1 MPLRVVEI
9 GDEAEPAAL
18 AHIIHDQ
25 ARGLLRLVLAGGA
38 AAAEQAA
45 RIELLALRAE
55 IAVDVRILDLA
66 VDAGG
71 AHAGER
77 DRPHAEL
84 PIAHMHGD
92 DQRRAP
98 SCSCS
103 G

>member
-1 MPLRVVEI
+1 MISRAVFCVF
-9 GDEAEPAAL
+9 
-18 AHIIHDQ
+18 
-25 ARGLLRLVLAGGA
+25 VLAGGA

-45 RIELLALRAE
+45 RIEVLALRTQ
-55 IAVDVRILDLA
+55 IAVDVRVLDLA

-77 DRPHAEL
+77 HRPHAEL

-92 DQRRAP
+92 DQHGPHLVLVA
-98 SCSCS
+98 